1 MLRQIPT
8 DKLRPGMYV
17 DLSSVNWIDHPF
29 LRSGILIED
38 DSSLSEIRAAG
49 WDNVTIDTEK
59 GADLVDDERIVASV
73 ICAPKS
79 VAIVSPDSSTAPT
92 AFHDELVTAR
102 GIHARASEIIR
113 QVMADARIGQLS
125 DFNDVSS
132 LADEMI
138 LSITRNSSALVSL
151 TSLKTRDDY
160 TFMHC
165 VSVGIFMIGLGRQLG
180 LTGQD
185 LQLLGTAGLLHDV
198 GKAEVPLEVLNKPGA
213 LTMDESVLMRAHPT
227 LGYAALVRAGYS
239 VESVLHVVLHH
250 HEKLTG
256 EGYPSGLASDE
267 IPLFTRIASVAD
279 VYDAVTSNRVYHS
292 AMPPTAALRMIRKR
306 AGLDFDSTVAQALI
320 KVVGIYPI
328 GSMVRLS
335 SSLLA
340 VVSELNH
347 HNTAK
352 PIVLAFYSIQKEA
365 YIKPERIDLAGSDVV
380 IESDEDP
387 LEWGLDVRR
396 FWHL

>member
-1 MLRQIPT
+1 MLRQIPAE
-8 DKLRPGMYV
+8 KLRPGMYV
-17 DLSSVNWIDHPF
+17 DLSNLNWMDHPF

-38 DSSLSEIRAAG
+38 EASLSEVLAAG
-49 WDNVTIDTEK
+49 WDKVTIDTEK
-59 GADLVDDERIVASV
+59 GADLADDPPV
-73 ICAPKS
+73 IETTIEQPTGHGGTD
-79 VAIVSPDSSTAPT
+79 VLQSTEPT
-92 AFHDELVTAR
+92 SFHDELVTAR
-102 GIHARASEIIR
+102 GIHARASEVIR
-113 QVMADARIGQLS
+113 EVMADARTGQLS
-125 DFNDVSS
+125 GFNEVSS
-132 LADEMI
+132 LADEMV

-180 LTGQD
+180 LSGQD

-198 GKAEVPLEVLNKPGA
+198 GKAEVPLEVLNKPGS
-213 LTMDESVLMRAHPT
+213 LTPDESALMRAHPT
-227 LGYAALVRAGYS
+227 LGYESLVRAGYS
-239 VESVLHVVLHH
+239 VDSVLHVVRHH
-250 HEKLTG
+250 HEKLNG
-256 EGYPSGLASDE
+256 QGYPSGLAADE

-306 AGLDFDSTVAQALI
+306 AGLDFDSVVAQALI

-335 SSLLA
+335 SGILA
-340 VVSELNH
+340 VVSEQNH
-347 HNTAK
+347 QNTAK

-365 YIKPERIDLAGSDVV
+365 YVSPEKIDLSTSDIV

-387 LEWGLDVRR
+387 AEWGLDVRR

>member
-17 DLSSVNWIDHPF
+17 DLSSVNLIDHPF
-29 LRSGILIED
+29 LRSGIFIED

-138 LSITRNSSALVSL
+138 LSITRNSSALV
-151 TSLKTRDDY
+151 
-160 TFMHC
+160 C
-165 VSVGIFMIGLGRQLG
+165 
-180 LTGQD
+180 
-185 LQLLGTAGLLHDV
+185 
-198 GKAEVPLEVLNKPGA
+198 
-213 LTMDESVLMRAHPT
+213 
-227 LGYAALVRAGYS
+227 
-239 VESVLHVVLHH
+239 
-250 HEKLTG
+250 
-256 EGYPSGLASDE
+256 
-267 IPLFTRIASVAD
+267 IASVWEF
-279 VYDAVTSNRVYHS
+279 
-292 AMPPTAALRMIRKR
+292 L
-306 AGLDFDSTVAQALI
+306 
-320 KVVGIYPI
+320 
-328 GSMVRLS
+328 
-335 SSLLA
+335 
-340 VVSELNH
+340 
-347 HNTAK
+347 
-352 PIVLAFYSIQKEA
+352 
-365 YIKPERIDLAGSDVV
+365 
-380 IESDEDP
+380 
-387 LEWGLDVRR
+387 
-396 FWHL
+396 